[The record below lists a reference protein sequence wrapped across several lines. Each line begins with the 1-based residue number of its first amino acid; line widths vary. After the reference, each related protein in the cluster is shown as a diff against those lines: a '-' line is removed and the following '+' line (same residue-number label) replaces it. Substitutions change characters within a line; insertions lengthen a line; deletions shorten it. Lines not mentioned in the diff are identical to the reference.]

1 MADDGPSALTIE
13 SVSAGYGNLTV
24 LHEVSMHIPRGAAT
38 AVLGLNGAGKTTLAR
53 AVSGFLRVRSGRLLL
68 DGTDY
73 TNQNPSRT
81 ARRGLIHV
89 LDDRQLFGDLSVR
102 ENLLLASRAGNAS
115 VKASPDLL
123 DSIYEILPRL
133 KERHRQVAGSLSGG
147 EQQMLALGRALAC
160 RPRVLILDEPSTG
173 LSPALTDEVYNAL
186 AQLRQTDL
194 AIMLI
199 EQDVRRAVGFAD
211 HVYVLTSG
219 QVSAAG
225 PASAFA
231 DQAEIA
237 NLLFS
242 GRAD

>member
-1 MADDGPSALTIE
+1 MADDGPPALTVD

-24 LHEVSMHIPRGAAT
+24 LHGVSMEIPSAAVT

-68 DGTDY
+68 DGAEY

-89 LDDRQLFGDLSVR
+89 LDDRQLFTDLSVR
-102 ENLLLASRAGNAS
+102 ENLLLAFRAGNAS
-115 VKASPDLL
+115 VKASPDML

-133 KERHRQVAGSLSGG
+133 KERYRQVAGSMSGG

-160 RPRVLILDEPSTG
+160 RPRVLVLDEPSTG
-173 LSPALTDEVYNAL
+173 LSPALTDEIYNAL
-186 AQLRQTDL
+186 AQLRQTTM

-199 EQDVRRAVGFAD
+199 EQDVRRAVALAD

-225 PASAFA
+225 PASAFT

-237 NLLFS
+237 DLLFS
-242 GRAD
+242 GRAG

>member
-1 MADDGPSALTIE
+1 MADDRPSALTVDSI
-13 SVSAGYGNLTV
+13 SVGYGNLTV
-24 LHEVSMHIPRGAAT
+24 LHGVSMEIPRAAVT

-68 DGTDY
+68 DGAEY

-89 LDDRQLFGDLSVR
+89 LDDRQLFTDLSVR
-102 ENLLLASRAGNAS
+102 ENLLLAFRAGNAG

-123 DSIYEILPRL
+123 DSIYEVLPRL
-133 KERHRQVAGSLSGG
+133 KERYRQVAGSMSGG

-160 RPRVLILDEPSTG
+160 RPKILVLDEPSTG
-173 LSPALTDEVYNAL
+173 LSPALTDEIYNAL

-194 AIMLI
+194 TILLI

-225 PASAFA
+225 PKSAFA

-237 NLLFS
+237 DLLFS
-242 GRAD
+242 GRAV